1 MDGRLTLRAGALEVQ
16 LLPAIG
22 GSIVRFDRVADGARQ
37 PLLRGVD
44 GEIGD
49 VLEAACF
56 PLVPYVNRI
65 RGGAFTC
72 DGRTVSLS
80 LNSPGDPSP
89 MHGQGWRAA
98 WDVAAAGADQAT
110 LSYRHAAGE
119 WPWDY
124 QATQRFVLD
133 EQGLSLELAC
143 RNLSPERMPCGLGF
157 HPYYPCDPDTVL
169 DAAVASAWTVDA
181 AVLPVANVPATGRYD
196 LGARRI
202 CGQGLDN
209 GFDGWSGEASITWP
223 GEPAS
228 LRLSS
233 PDAGRFQ
240 VYSPPTGGLFV
251 AEPVQQ
257 ANAALNAPQSEWPAL
272 GLTMLEQ
279 GKVVR
284 LHARFDV
291 VI

>member
-44 GEIGD
+44 GDIVD

-65 RGGAFTC
+65 RGGSFTC

-110 LSYRHAAGE
+110 LSFRHASGE

-124 QATQRFVLD
+124 QATQRFALD

-143 RNLSPERMPCGLGF
+143 RNLSAERMPCGLGF
-157 HPYYPCDPDTVL
+157 HPYYPCDADTVL
-169 DAAVASAWTVDA
+169 DTAVASAWTVDA

-209 GFDGWSGEASITWP
+209 GFDGWSGEAAITWP

-228 LRLSS
+228 LRLTS

-240 VYSPPTGGLFV
+240 VYSPPAGGLFV

-257 ANAALNAPQSEWPAL
+257 ANAAPNAPQSEWPAL

-279 GKVVR
+279 GEAVR
-284 LHARFDV
+284 LHARFEV